1 MFNSCF
7 RFSLENFHR
16 YLLVDAIYVPM
27 VKLLA
32 NIYFTIFSFEV
43 CYTKNNHDFFDPR
56 FTLPEMPNP

>member
-1 MFNSCF
+1 MFNSGF
-7 RFSLENFHR
+7 RVSLKNFHS
-16 YLLVDAIYVPM
+16 YSLVDAIYVPM

-32 NIYFTIFSFEV
+32 NIYSTIFSFEV